1 MAGRDITEGRSSRA
15 IAVDLGIV
23 SSSAT
28 WQNTAEAY
36 DIAIGGLP
44 FFYAI
49 SDARPYRRQTAP
61 FRKDQF
67 DNGSEPGEQSLTGWW
82 IRSQS
87 SFHGGAGIK
96 FYDPSAG
103 ETVTHRFTDSKGVD
117 VWTKGQV
124 TMLKSTSTTHYTTGD
139 IESNK
144 RPFQQLRSIQWGG
157 TNGVLLHDEYDVDKI
172 AVDGTDTHF
181 IDNAAGTDYP
191 VFAICDDGVNAY
203 WVTRILDSG
212 VDKTAVYKKPL
223 TGDSSTSATLLFKD
237 NSIVVSKGTM
247 EYVKDRIVMA
257 INNKIYEFPVTAS
270 SLPTALY
277 THGDSDIVFSS
288 ISSSGSSIY
297 VAAYS
302 GIQSFIFKF
311 TLSTSG
317 TMPTLTSAVISAEM
331 PVGEIIHKIYYYL
344 GYMMIGTNKGIRAAV
359 VSDTDGSINYGPLI
373 VETTQPCYDFAA
385 RDKFVWCATSVA
397 GNPGVIRI
405 DLGNEI
411 ETLRFAYA
419 NDLYVDDITGYRTT
433 SCAFAGDLNRLVF
446 CTTAVNAGTITNKAK
461 TSSVATLTTSAVHG
475 LAVGDSIWV
484 EGVAA
489 VSSSVFN
496 GQYTV
501 ASVPSTTT
509 FTYSVTGADVASTAV
524 SSATALVNKTGTINI
539 EAESTL
545 RPTGYL
551 TTGFIRYGTLEPK
564 NFKRLLGRGDFSYG
578 SLALDII
585 DRNNTEYEI
594 ITYSPTV
601 PAVEVTT
608 SQPETAQEYVAYK
621 FIFGRDATTTSLG
634 PTFKGYQAKA
644 TIATPRQQIMQFPLY
659 CFDVETDRY
668 NVQVGYEGRAF
679 ARIQA
684 LENIEK
690 SGDVVT
696 LQDFTTGESRQIVIE
711 QVSFTRGTPP
721 DRGFS
726 GFGGILE
733 VTIRTV

>member
-1 MAGRDITEGRSSRA
+1 VAGRDITEGRSSRA